1 MITVSDAEGDGIIV
15 PERVLRW
22 LKDAAEANNIPYQ
35 LKVGTRGQTDAS
47 IIHLSREGIPT
58 GVISTPSRY
67 IHTPVTVMSMADLEK
82 SVQILVNAVESAGR
96 FF

>member
-1 MITVSDAEGDGIIV
+1 M
-15 PERVLRW
+15 LRW
-22 LKDAAEANNIPYQ
+22 LKQAAEANNIPYQ

-67 IHTPVTVMSMADLEK
+67 IHTPVTVMKMSDLEK
-82 SVQILVNAVESAGR
+82 SAELIVKAVESVDR
-96 FF
+96 FFDS